1 MVHNIKVTIDSDTS
15 KSHFIRQEPRLKK
28 KKKKRKKKKKNIQI
42 TIAYIIKESSLFI
55 YPINQ
60 PRKSQCR

>member
-28 KKKKRKKKKKNIQI
+28 KKKKKKKKEEKHSDNNC
-42 TIAYIIKESSLFI
+42 I
-55 YPINQ
+55 YN
-60 PRKSQCR
+60 